1 MVMTNVFLHL
11 FNMSIT
17 ASWLALAVVL
27 LRFCLKKAPKAITVV
42 LWALVGVRLLCPFSV
57 ESVFSLIPSNE
68 TVPTDILYTHTPTI
82 QSGIPAVNT
91 IVNPI
96 LSETLT
102 PSATDSVNPMQVVT
116 SIACAVWLIG
126 IAVMLGYTVFSY
138 LRLHLQVREAAPME
152 QNVYLCDRIAS
163 PFILGIIKPR
173 IYLPSEMNQADVP
186 YVLAHESAHLKRRD
200 HLWKPLGFLLLT
212 VYWFNPVLWVAYVLL
227 CRDIELACD
236 EKVLATLGTDIKKP
250 YSDALINCSAPRKLI
265 TACPLAFGE
274 SGVASRVKSVLHYK
288 KPAFWVILIAVIAS
302 AVIAVC
308 FLTDPITEV
317 EGGKENES
325 EESQT
330 QSDTPSDE
338 MSENEVSQPSE
349 EDVLNVLEAQKTL
362 AEDIKQK
369 INVLLS
375 RKFSYTPNWF
385 DGTKE
390 DCVRYY
396 GTYGDCIVI
405 CSTDYPCQIDSWQLY
420 SVADSSFFERR
431 SLFLAVYRGD
441 QLITLRDAYQD
452 NLLTKD
458 QIADIAKH
466 HETFY
471 KYLYNETHNEAIDR
485 VLISFGE

>member
-1 MVMTNVFLHL
+1 MQTVFLHL

-57 ESVFSLIPSNE
+57 ESVFSLIPSAE
-68 TVPTDILYTHTPTI
+68 TVPTDILYTQTPTI

-96 LSETLT
+96 LSETFA
-102 PSATDSVNPMQVVT
+102 PSVTDSVNPMQVVT

-126 IAVMLGYTVFSY
+126 IAVMLGYTAFSY
-138 LRLHLQVREAAPME
+138 LRLHIKVREATPME
-152 QNVYLCDRIAS
+152 QNVYLCDRIAT
-163 PFILGIIKPR
+163 PFILGVFRPR

-186 YVLAHESAHLKRRD
+186 YVLAHESAHLKRCD

-302 AVIAVC
+302 VVIAVC
-308 FLTDPITEV
+308 FLTDPITEADNKEEAWV
-317 EGGKENES
+317 KLKPLPEDTKQEIDQAFQERYGYKPWWYTGGKG
-325 EESQT
+325 
-330 QSDTPSDE
+330 
-338 MSENEVSQPSE
+338 
-349 EDVLNVLEAQKTL
+349 
-362 AEDIKQK
+362 I
-369 INVLLS
+369 
-375 RKFSYTPNWF
+375 
-385 DGTKE
+385 
-390 DCVRYY
+390 RYY
-396 GTYGDCIVI
+396 GIYGDCIV
-405 CSTDYPCQIDSWQLY
+405 
-420 SVADSSFFERR
+420 
-431 SLFLAVYRGD
+431 LFD
-441 QLITLRDAYQD
+441 NDID
-452 NLLTKD
+452 NLLEWSETEFIADRRFFDFGAFRLLVYRDGQFCELKD
-458 QIADIAKH
+458 AYEIGILTQENIADIAAYHDGFQRNKSKTGQYEKYMEYYEAYEDYIDH
-466 HETFY
+466 LQKNPKENEHE
-471 KYLYNETHNEAIDR
+471 N
-485 VLISFGE
+485 